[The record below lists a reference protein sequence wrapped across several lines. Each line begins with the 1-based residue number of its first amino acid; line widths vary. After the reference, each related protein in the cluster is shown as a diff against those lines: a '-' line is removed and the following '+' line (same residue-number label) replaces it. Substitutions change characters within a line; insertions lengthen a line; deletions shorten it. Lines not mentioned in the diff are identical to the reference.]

1 MARLGTLYI
10 GLVVALLCAPLI
22 VVIGV
27 SLNERRVLLFPPR
40 GVSLAWYETLFT
52 QAAWVEALATS
63 LTVASL
69 SAVLAVSIAM
79 PVAWFLWRYNL
90 RYARALFALGL
101 VPFAL
106 PPVIM
111 AIGMLSFW
119 AQLGWT
125 GRIENLVIGHGILLV
140 SLPLV
145 MISLGLESID
155 REILEAARVMG
166 ADARRSFQT
175 VVLPMLRP
183 YLLSGLAFAFVLSMN
198 EFVLSFFLGQFATIT
213 LPVKIMTQ
221 LRSGYSPVIAVAAV
235 LLMALGVLVFSLVAR
250 FGNLPKLLGAK

>member
-1 MARLGTLYI
+1 MMRRLGNLYL

-52 QAAWVEALATS
+52 ESAWVEALVTS
-63 LTVASL
+63 FAVAGL

-79 PVAWFLWRYNL
+79 PVAWYLWRYEL
-90 RYARALFALGL
+90 RYAKALFGLGL

-166 ADARRSFQT
+166 ADARRSFLT

-183 YLLSGLAFAFVLSMN
+183 ISSRGSLSPLSC
-198 EFVLSFFLGQFATIT
+198 
-213 LPVKIMTQ
+213 
-221 LRSGYSPVIAVAAV
+221 R
-235 LLMALGVLVFSLVAR
+235 
-250 FGNLPKLLGAK
+250 